1 MTDPATAP
9 IADIIAARLTKT
21 LDPTHLEVVNESAL
35 HAGHAG
41 DDGSGESHFR
51 VEIEAPAFAGL
62 SRLERQRRINRA
74 LADLLATRIHALAI
88 RARAPGEAR

>member
-9 IADIIAARLTKT
+9 LADTIAARLTEA
-21 LDPTHLEVVNESAL
+21 LDPTHLEVINESAL

-41 DDGSGESHFR
+41 DDGSGETHFR
-51 VEIEAPAFAGL
+51 VEIEAPAFTGL
-62 SRLERQRRINRA
+62 SRVERQRRVNRA

-88 RARAPGEAR
+88 RARALGEN